1 MSSGAARFFPVFFG
15 CLLLLGATIMR
26 NMSYHDPLI
35 LWSVTVSRAPGK
47 ARAHYNLGNAFQE
60 VGDVESAAAEWR
72 RAVRIDPRYSMA
84 YNQLGNVCL
93 LSGLF
98 ADAER
103 YYILAVTSEPDNAE
117 AHYNLALVS
126 ESLGKKAQAI
136 EHYEQFLGRRKGQS
150 GESLRQAE
158 LRLQRLRN
166 P

>member
-1 MSSGAARFFPVFFG
+1 MRVGAARFIPVLFG

-35 LWSVTVSRAPGK
+35 LWSVAVSRAPGK
-47 ARAHYNLGNAFQE
+47 ARVHYNLGNAFRE
-60 VGDVESAAAEWR
+60 VGDVGSAVAEWR

-93 LSGLF
+93 LSGLLGE
-98 ADAER
+98 AEN
-103 YYILAVTSEPDNAE
+103 YFILAVTSEPDNAE

-136 EHYEQFLGRRKGQS
+136 EHYEQFLGRGQGQS
-150 GESLRQAE
+150 DESLRQAE